1 MRVFLDERLNTPTQ
15 LVGCGDIVAPTTAV
29 TSVPWK
35 MAVATSMVSAA
46 TGWMINE
53 VALRVRGRGR

>member
-1 MRVFLDERLNTPTQ
+1 MRVFLDEHLSAPA
-15 LVGCGDIVAPTTAV
+15 LPVGCGDIVTPTAAV
-29 TSVPWK
+29 TPVPWK